1 MQFRLR
7 RPTSRRWIASGEA
20 PLPNNVKDFTA
31 NKLSNKTLN
40 MVAADIAAQY
50 R

>member
-20 PLPNNVKDFTA
+20 PVPSNVKDFSVGKPTE
-31 NKLSNKTLN
+31 KILN
-40 MVAADIAAQY
+40 MVAANIAPQY
-50 R
+50 